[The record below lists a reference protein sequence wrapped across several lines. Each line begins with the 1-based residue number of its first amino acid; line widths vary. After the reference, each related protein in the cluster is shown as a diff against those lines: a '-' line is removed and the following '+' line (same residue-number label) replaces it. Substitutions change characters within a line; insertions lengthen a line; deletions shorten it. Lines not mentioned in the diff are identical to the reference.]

1 MDNFGNNYP
10 NNSIN
15 KNNTKNILSLIDCP
29 ILIDIH
35 EHPLF
40 YCYTTGR
47 GNSSSSWFCNK
58 CGNGYTYNVP
68 TFYCTFCDFDLCENC
83 AGNYNSNQIL
93 IYDYEDNVLNNTL
106 LKNPPGFQN
115 WQKVFPSHNHFLTMV
130 RKRNKDIN
138 KKKSWIC
145 EFCSRP
151 YSSKEDFYYCSL
163 CDYYLCQ
170 YCSNEQMIN
179 MEELKIQ
186 KQNIIKSEDNLNL
199 SRSASTS
206 LTFIKDGKESTYN
219 FENGE
224 TVYDAFEKFGG
235 PSWKDKYYFLYKGNM
250 VPLEK
255 DEKLENLFK
264 EKNNK
269 ILVNESIF

>member
-1 MDNFGNNYP
+1 MEEYNSNNY
-10 NNSIN
+10 SIN
-15 KNNTKNILSLIDCP
+15 KNSVKNILSLIDCP
-29 ILIDIH
+29 ISLDFH

-47 GNSSSSWFCNK
+47 PKNNTWDCNK
-58 CGNGYTYNVP
+58 CRNSYSKNVP

-83 AGNYNSNQIL
+83 VGNYNSRKIL
-93 IYDYEDNVLNNTL
+93 IYDYEDNVLNNISL
-106 LKNPPGFQN
+106 RNPPMLRD
-115 WQKVFPSHNHFLTMV
+115 WQKVFPSHSHFLTLV
-130 RKRNKDIN
+130 RKRNKDKN
-138 KKKSWIC
+138 NKKSWIC

-179 MEELKIQ
+179 MDEVKNKKQ
-186 KQNIIKSEDNLNL
+186 KTTRDEDNIHL
-199 SRSASTS
+199 SHNISTS
-206 LTFIKDGKESTYN
+206 LNFIYNGTETKYN

-250 VPLEK
+250 VPIDKNEN
-255 DEKLENLFK
+255 LENLFK
-264 EKNNK
+264 DKENN
-269 ILVNESIF
+269 ILVNENLF

>member
-1 MDNFGNNYP
+1 MEEYNSNNY
-10 NNSIN
+10 SIN
-15 KNNTKNILSLIDCP
+15 KNSVKNILSLIDCP
-29 ILIDIH
+29 ISLDFH

-47 GNSSSSWFCNK
+47 PKNNTWVCNK
-58 CGNGYTYNVP
+58 CRNSYTKNVP

-83 AGNYNSNQIL
+83 VGNYNSRKIL
-93 IYDYEDNVLNNTL
+93 IYDYEDNVLNNISL
-106 LKNPPGFQN
+106 RNPPMLRD
-115 WQKVFPSHNHFLTMV
+115 WQKVFPSHSHFLTLV
-130 RKRNKDIN
+130 RKRNKDKN
-138 KKKSWIC
+138 NKKSWIC

-179 MEELKIQ
+179 MDEAKNK
-186 KQNIIKSEDNLNL
+186 KQNKTRDEDNMNL
-199 SRSASTS
+199 SHSISTS
-206 LTFIKDGKESTYN
+206 LNFIYNGTETKYN

-250 VPLEK
+250 VPINK
-255 DEKLENLFK
+255 NQKLENLFK
-264 EKNNK
+264 DKENN
-269 ILVNESIF
+269 ILVNENCF